1 MRRWAGA
8 RGPQRLF
15 CDLSEDYYGAGER
28 RGMFRT
34 FKTNP
39 PTQEMDLT
47 VAYYEFMPPCRICS
61 GRNQA
66 HNTFRVAHLD
76 FPHSLGDPTPDFP
89 AIRRIHPADAIP
101 GLQQAVHFR
110 REIFSALGVLRCSAY
125 VIIKRAVRKIPS
137 AEQFPR
143 RCPIHFLAGKMHVI
157 KWGCRHDVSLW
168 RPSCGAGLG
177 REARRGRIR

>member
-1 MRRWAGA
+1 MTYAGEGRSRWQ
-8 RGPQRLF
+8 PLSRLF
-15 CDLSEDYYGAGER
+15 PTCSCPLPLSR
-28 RGMFRT
+28 FQPFRAQVSRVHT
-34 FKTNP
+34 EYICNSRVL
-39 PTQEMDLT
+39 QLT
-47 VAYYEFMPPCRICS
+47 SSCAS
-61 GRNQA
+61 TA
-66 HNTFRVAHLD
+66 H
-76 FPHSLGDPTPDFP
+76 
-89 AIRRIHPADAIP
+89 IRRIHPADAIP

-168 RPSCGAGLG
+168 RPSCGAWLG
-177 REARRGRIR
+177 REARRCKRVLQRGQ